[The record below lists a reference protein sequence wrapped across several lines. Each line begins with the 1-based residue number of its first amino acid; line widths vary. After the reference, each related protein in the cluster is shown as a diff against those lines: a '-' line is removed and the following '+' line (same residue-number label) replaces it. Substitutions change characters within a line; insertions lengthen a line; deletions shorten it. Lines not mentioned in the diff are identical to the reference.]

1 MRWVNE
7 HKNISPRSFEQ
18 IVSNPDLMRWVNEQL
33 QFQTLIITYADCQ
46 RSKKLFIQDAQG
58 VLPIIQFF

>member
-1 MRWVNE
+1 
-7 HKNISPRSFEQ
+7 
-18 IVSNPDLMRWVNEQL
+18 MRWVNEQL